1 MKKIPCKADE
11 VSDTST
17 KSNSK
22 NTLLTGLLVFA
33 YIILSITVSFA
44 STIIY
49 TYDESNRLIYEDRT
63 EGTIEY
69 QYDEAGNRSGRNFYA
84 PTAITPSAGNGGSIS
99 PNTAQ
104 TVHYNTAISFTVTP
118 NPGYHIV
125 SVTGCNGTLA
135 GSTYTTGVI
144 TSDCSI
150 TASFAVNLINRIS
163 GATNTYYTTF
173 SDAYNAASAQDTI
186 QGQALIFNE
195 ALNFNMDIPV
205 IFKGGYNSAFTSQ
218 TGYTTIVGTLTI
230 TQGTVTV
237 ENLILQ

>member
-1 MKKIPCKADE
+1 MNNGSFKMWKVNETSVKSKHIIPI
-11 VSDTST
+11 VFF
-17 KSNSK
+17 
-22 NTLLTGLLVFA
+22 VFA
-33 YIILSITVSFA
+33 FMILSVTLSFA

-69 QYDEAGNRSGRNFYA
+69 QYDEAGNRSGRTFYA

-104 TVHYNTAISFTVTP
+104 TVHYNTVISFTVTP

-144 TSDCSI
+144 TSDCTVS
-150 TASFAVNLINRIS
+150 ASFGINAIKRIS
-163 GATNTYYTTF
+163 GATITYYTTF
-173 SDAYNAASAQDTI
+173 SDAYNAVSAQDTI
-186 QGQALIFNE
+186 QGQTLIFNE
-195 ALNFNMDIPV
+195 AVTFNLNVPV

-230 TQGTVTV
+230 TRGTLTV
-237 ENLILQ
+237 EKLILQ